1 MTGYPGS
8 DNKGFNTREE
18 CVEAWQAL
26 CPLGVHPHPVDPA
39 AQPARIQRVTG
50 MGNSTLTPV
59 TPKRERTPTQKH
71 DVQEAATP

>member
-1 MTGYPGS
+1 
-8 DNKGFNTREE
+8 
-18 CVEAWQAL
+18 
-26 CPLGVHPHPVDPA
+26 
-39 AQPARIQRVTG
+39 